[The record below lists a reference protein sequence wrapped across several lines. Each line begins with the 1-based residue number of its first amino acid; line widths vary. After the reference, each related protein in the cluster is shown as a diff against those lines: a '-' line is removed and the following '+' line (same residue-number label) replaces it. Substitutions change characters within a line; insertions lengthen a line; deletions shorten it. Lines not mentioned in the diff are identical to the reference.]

1 MGEFLRF
8 YALVLV
14 LFTSARF
21 YSGVQL
27 GGRIPPLRLTS
38 KLEVFFAQ
46 AFVSDS
52 KQRPQSAAEFFS
64 TMEQAFWI

>member
-1 MGEFLRF
+1 MGEFLCF
-8 YALVLV
+8 YTLVLV
-14 LFTSARF
+14 LFTSARLNA
-21 YSGVQL
+21 SMQPGV
-27 GGRIPPLRLTS
+27 RIPPLRLTS
-38 KLEVFFAQ
+38 KLQVFFAQ

>member
-1 MGEFLRF
+1 MGEFRF
-8 YALVLV
+8 YTLVLV
-14 LFTSARF
+14 LFTSAFECQRAAR
-21 YSGVQL
+21 V
-27 GGRIPPLRLTS
+27 RIPLRLTS
-38 KLEVFFAQ
+38 KLQVFFAQ